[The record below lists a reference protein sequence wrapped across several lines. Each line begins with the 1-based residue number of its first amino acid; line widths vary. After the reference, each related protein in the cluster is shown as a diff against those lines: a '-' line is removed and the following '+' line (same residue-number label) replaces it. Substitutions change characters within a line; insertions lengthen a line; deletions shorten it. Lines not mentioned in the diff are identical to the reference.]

1 MNGKQRVLIMGL
13 GLHGGGVGAS
23 NYFSSTGAKVT
34 VTDLKSEDELKSSIK
49 ALKNFRNLRFV
60 LGRHELRDF
69 ENVDLIIK
77 NPGVQ
82 WSSPFVQH
90 ALKHGVPVETDIGLF
105 LDKIRPLTKNIIGVT
120 GTKGKS
126 TTATLLYRIIK
137 AKYTDAFLS
146 GNITGSVFD
155 IMGKIKRGSY
165 IILELSSFQLRGIA
179 YKSYSP
185 RIGIFTN
192 FMEDHLNYY
201 NSMQD
206 YFRDKSVLYRFQ
218 EKGDVLVVNREDPV
232 YKRIKPAKGIT
243 LVTFGQNKD
252 FEGLGS
258 FIEKGCIYFKD
269 RGKSVLICDVGCVR
283 LPGTHNLYNVLAA
296 VAASYGEGLSSEQIA
311 VQVGSFN
318 GIEHRLEYIGNRGGV
333 TFYNDTAATTPQAA
347 IRGVQSFQGNLTLIA
362 GGSDKNLDLDNFVEI
377 INNRVNRLI
386 LLEGSGTDRLLR
398 CNLKKEYTLYDK
410 LEHAVMDAFNWTKS
424 PGIVLLSPGFASF
437 GMFQN
442 EFHRGKEF
450 KRLVCNIIGKEK
462 GYDKR

>member
-1 MNGKQRVLIMGL
+1 MNAKQRVLIMGL

-49 ALKNFRNLRFV
+49 ALKNTRRLRFV
-60 LGRHELRDF
+60 FGRHELSDF
-69 ENVDLIIK
+69 ENVDLIVK
-77 NPGVQ
+77 NPGVP
-82 WSSPFVQH
+82 WSSPFVKH
-90 ALKHGVPVETDIGLF
+90 AQKHGVPVETDIGLF
-105 LDKIRPLTKNIIGVT
+105 LDKIRPLTKNIFGIT

-126 TTATLLYRIIK
+126 TTATLFYRIIK
-137 AKYTDAFLS
+137 AKYPDAFLS

-155 IMGKIKRGSY
+155 IIGKIKRDSRV
-165 IILELSSFQLRGIA
+165 ILELSSFQLSGIA
-179 YKSYSP
+179 NKGYSP

-206 YFRDKSVLYRFQ
+206 YFRDKSVIYRFQ

-232 YKRIKPAKGIT
+232 YKHVHPSKGVT

-252 FEGLGS
+252 FKGPGS
-258 FIEKGCIYFKD
+258 FIEKGGIYYKNK
-269 RGKSVLICDVGCVR
+269 GKSVRICDVGCVR
-283 LPGTHNLYNVLAA
+283 IPGTHNLYNVLAA
-296 VAASYGEGLSSEQIA
+296 VAASCGEGLSPEQIA
-311 VQVGSFN
+311 FQVSSFN
-318 GIEHRLEYIGNRGGV
+318 GIEHRLEYVGNRGGV
-333 TFYNDTAATTPQAA
+333 VFYNDTAATTPQAA

-362 GGSDKNLDLDNFVEI
+362 GGSDKNLDLDDFVEI
-377 INNRVNRLI
+377 INGRVNRLI
-386 LLEGSGTDRLLR
+386 LLEGNGTDRLLR
-398 CNLKKEYTLYDK
+398 CKLRKEYTLYDK
-410 LEHAVMDAFNWTKS
+410 LENAVADAFNGTKS

-450 KRLVCNIIGKEK
+450 KRLVFNIVGKGK